1 MNGYDEKMKKLM
13 LENDGGKQSD
23 YVARWIR
30 RENEKVANDI
40 LKNFILCSSENN
52 DKYKNVDV
60 DKWDTYVSDS
70 VIRMLF
76 KMNYVEDA
84 FYLELVKYIRCLES
98 EYNASCIVYGLSLD
112 KRLPYSRTLVFDEE
126 RKGVVTNEQY
136 MVTLNKLRNDGTIN
150 KLEQIINIQW
160 AFRTERTDRILALM
174 DDLEVQEKE
183 VLLTVALIKYCEFV
197 S

>member
-98 EYNASCIVYGLSLD
+98 EYNAKQFNYWYEKMPETQFTNLYG
-112 KRLPYSRTLVFDEE
+112 PIE
-126 RKGVVTNEQY
+126 
-136 MVTLNKLRNDGTIN
+136 I
-150 KLEQIINIQW
+150 
-160 AFRTERTDRILALM
+160 
-174 DDLEVQEKE
+174 
-183 VLLTVALIKYCEFV
+183 TVN
-197 S
+197 

>member
-98 EYNASCIVYGLSLD
+98 EYNAKDALRGLD
-112 KRLPYSRTLVFDEE
+112 KILNSKSSKIRESASALLVTAGEGCGFTSYS
-126 RKGVVTNEQY
+126 
-136 MVTLNKLRNDGTIN
+136 
-150 KLEQIINIQW
+150 
-160 AFRTERTDRILALM
+160 
-174 DDLEVQEKE
+174 
-183 VLLTVALIKYCEFV
+183 
-197 S
+197 

>member
-84 FYLELVKYIRCLES
+84 FYLELWV
-98 EYNASCIVYGLSLD
+98 IV
-112 KRLPYSRTLVFDEE
+112 R
-126 RKGVVTNEQY
+126 
-136 MVTLNKLRNDGTIN
+136 
-150 KLEQIINIQW
+150 
-160 AFRTERTDRILALM
+160 
-174 DDLEVQEKE
+174 
-183 VLLTVALIKYCEFV
+183 
-197 S
+197 